1 MKPELQDVPLT
12 DNSGSH
18 RFELTM
24 KHATAFMEYGDRAE
38 AIALFH
44 TEVPPQLEGQG
55 VGSALVEKVLTEVAR
70 RQRQLIP
77 LCPFVTSYLKRHPEW
92 QRLVAPGYQR
102 WFQPAPQQP

>member
-1 MKPELQDVPLT
+1 MKPELQDILLI

-18 RFELTM
+18 RFELAVN
-24 KHATAFMEYGDRAE
+24 HATAFMEYGDRAE

-55 VGSALVEKVLTEVAR
+55 IGSALVEKVLAEVER

-102 WFQPAPQQP
+102 WFQPAQPQ

>member
-1 MKPELQDVPLT
+1 MKPEFENLPLV
-12 DNSGSH
+12 DNSGSR
-18 RFELTM
+18 RFELTVSQT
-24 KHATAFMEYGDRAE
+24 TAFMEYGERDE

-55 VGSALVEKVLTEVAR
+55 VGTALVEKVLLEIER

-92 QRLVAPGYQR
+92 QRLVAPAFQR
-102 WFQPAPQQP
+102 WFQA

>member
-1 MKPELQDVPLT
+1 MKPELQDLLLI

-18 RFELTM
+18 RFELTVN
-24 KHATAFMEYGDRAE
+24 HATAFMEYGDRAE
-38 AIALFH
+38 SITPFH

-55 VGSALVEKVLTEVAR
+55 VGSALVEKVLAEVKQ

-102 WFQPAPQQP
+102 WFQPAQQ